1 MKRAIPGLL
10 GVVALALIVGSP
22 YAKSI
27 DDAYVR
33 LSLYVGLPLLLITSI
48 YAVHVWWKTQING
61 HPPPTPFKTRWPR
74 VASALEWLNWL

>member
-10 GVVALALIVGSP
+10 AFIALALIVGSP
-22 YAKSI
+22 YAESI

-33 LSLYVGLPLLLITSI
+33 LSLYVGIPLLLVTSVV
-48 YAVHVWWKTQING
+48 ALRVWGATQIKG
-61 HPPPTPFKTRWPR
+61 DPLPTPFKTRWPR